1 MFTDIELATM
11 HGGHSLY
18 TSSTKGKMSFIK
30 ELKEA
35 RLLYSVDDLKSS
47 YSDTCENLY
56 LSLLALE
63 LAAHCKETQSFAKKY
78 ASETVKWGVDYR
90 EFRSSANDL
99 YNLIY
104 LVQAEP
110 SKVEK
115 IFKSEDARKLRE
127 RTQLPVLQLNGYLTS
142 LTIPNNRDIYF
153 LMRVEQALSIKN
165 SNSKEI
171 RRLLSYK
178 NPTDSD
184 VKQLAYRVLNEFRNR
199 LSQFDLLPD
208 LERQLSKDLTFD
220 R

>member
-127 RTQLPVLQLNGYLTS
+127 RTQLPVLQLNGYL
-142 LTIPNNRDIYF
+142 
-153 LMRVEQALSIKN
+153 LSRTQTLK
-165 SNSKEI
+165 K
-171 RRLLSYK
+171 Y
-178 NPTDSD
+178 
-184 VKQLAYRVLNEFRNR
+184 VGY
-199 LSQFDLLPD
+199 
-208 LERQLSKDLTFD
+208 
-220 R
+220 